1 MARKL
6 QDGERAN
13 FDRVRHMGCALCGVR
28 GPSYAH
34 HIREQGRR
42 IGHYVVIPLCRGC
55 HQGPQGIHGDK
66 TLLRLY
72 KRTELQ
78 LLNETLRELF
88 ND

>member
-13 FDRVRHMGCALCGVR
+13 FDRVRHMSCVLCGAN

-42 IGHYVVIPLCRGC
+42 VGHFVVIPVCHAC